1 MEAITVSNLIEK
13 VRPGDIGL
21 TKNPQGLGV
30 MINFAQGLE
39 GDKSEFGH
47 ALIFG
52 KKVGKEYVANGRI
65 IESVSTISVNH
76 ISKYSGSHI
85 CVFRHKGMTEDSFYL
100 GREELIDNIGQP
112 YPFHRLFVHG
122 FDMANVAVCRFFT
135 ANKWMP
141 KFRFAKVMPLDW
153 PVCSELTAQF
163 IIGARLETG
172 LSCKGWRGV
181 NPDHLDDARQ
191 NRADLYETVYYG
203 MLAEQ
208 VIL

>member
-1 MEAITVSNLIEK
+1 MESIRVDSLIKK

-21 TKNPQGLGV
+21 TRNPQGLGV
-30 MINFAQGLE
+30 MINFAQSLE

-47 ALIFG
+47 ALVFG

-76 ISKYSGSHI
+76 ISKYAGVKV
-85 CVFRHKGMTEDSFYL
+85 CVFRHKCMTENSFYL

-122 FDMANVAVCRFFT
+122 FDMANVALCRFFSFK
-135 ANKWMP
+135 KWSP
-141 KFRFAKVMPLDW
+141 KFRLAKTMPLDW

-172 LSCKGWRGV
+172 LPGKGWRGV
-181 NPDHLDDARQ
+181 NPDHLDDVRES
-191 NRADLYETVYYG
+191 RTDLYETVYYG
-203 MLAEQ
+203 MLTE
-208 VIL
+208 